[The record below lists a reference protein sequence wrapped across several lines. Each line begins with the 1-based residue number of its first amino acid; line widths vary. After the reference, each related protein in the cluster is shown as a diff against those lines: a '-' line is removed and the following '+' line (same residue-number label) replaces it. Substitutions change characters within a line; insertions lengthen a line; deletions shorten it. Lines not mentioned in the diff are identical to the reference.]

1 MDVVF
6 IDSKFITE
14 ETWRKVKA
22 RSRSVILSILNKVCT
37 YTVICAFFCFM
48 YCVTVF
54 ECFMTKSLSEFI
66 YKEEFQSVF
75 GKKFGD
81 D

>member
-22 RSRSVILSILNKVCT
+22 RSRSVIKHSEQSLYIHCNMCFFFFVLCIALLYLS
-37 YTVICAFFCFM
+37 A
-48 YCVTVF
+48 
-54 ECFMTKSLSEFI
+54 S
-66 YKEEFQSVF
+66 
-75 GKKFGD
+75 
-81 D
+81 

>member
-22 RSRSVILSILNKVCT
+22 RSQSVIKHSEQSLYIHCNMSFFFVLCIALLYLS
-37 YTVICAFFCFM
+37 A
-48 YCVTVF
+48 
-54 ECFMTKSLSEFI
+54 S
-66 YKEEFQSVF
+66 
-75 GKKFGD
+75 
-81 D
+81 

>member
-6 IDSKFITE
+6 IDSNFITE

-22 RSRSVILSILNKVCT
+22 RSRSVIKHSEQSLYIHCNMCFL
-37 YTVICAFFCFM
+37 FCFM

-66 YKEEFQSVF
+66 YKEEFQSEVWR
-75 GKKFGD
+75 
-81 D
+81 